1 MKVLTNNPDRRRTTI
16 LIAAALFVAAVVAIF
31 AVAAS
36 GALSAW
42 TRQADIAER
51 GAQVMPFDLE
61 RTTHIFE
68 PRDDGGFQSVVAD
81 DPSDAEQIGLI
92 RSHLQEE
99 ADKFR
104 RGDFGD
110 PATIH
115 GDAMP
120 GLEALRAGSGHID
133 LRYGELPDGGQ
144 IRYTTTDPTLVT
156 ALDDWFAAQLSD
168 HGSDATDHA
177 S

>member
-1 MKVLTNNPDRRRTTI
+1 MRVLTSNVDRRRRTL
-16 LIAAALFVAAVVAIF
+16 LIAGVIALLALAAILAAVVTGF
-31 AVAAS
+31 
-36 GALSAW
+36 LSVE
-42 TRQADIAER
+42 TRQAEIAAR
-51 GAQVMPFDLE
+51 GAEVMPFDLE

-68 PRDDGGFQSVVAD
+68 SLDDGGVQSVIAD
-81 DPSDAEQIGLI
+81 DPSDGEQIGLI

-120 GLEALRAGSGHID
+120 GLDALRAGSGQIEV
-133 LRYGELPDGGQ
+133 RYSDLPDGGQ
-144 IRYTTTDPTLVT
+144 IRYTTTDPSLVA

-177 S
+177 P